1 MGFQM
6 THSLGGG
13 TGAGMGTLLISKIR
27 EEYPDRVMATYSI
40 VPSPKVSDTVV
51 EPYNCTLSVH
61 QLVENSDFSFCLD
74 NEALYDICF
83 RTLKLTTP
91 TYGDLNHLVSAGLS
105 AITCSLRFPGQLNC
119 DLRRRR
125 HKHGAVPSSAL
136 LHERLRAA
144 HVAWLPAVPRADRAG
159 VDAADVRCEEHDV
172 RRGPAPRPLP
182 DGGGSLPW
190 PHVVEGG

>member
-1 MGFQM
+1 M
-6 THSLGGG
+6 GG
-13 TGAGMGTLLISKIR
+13 TGAGMGTLLMGKIR

-61 QLVENSDFSFCLD
+61 QLVENSDFSFALD

-105 AITCSLRFPGQLNC
+105 GITCSIRFPGQLNC
-119 DLRRRR
+119 DLTQQMFDA
-125 HKHGAVPSSAL
+125 KNMMC
-136 LHERLRAA
+136 
-144 HVAWLPAVPRADRAG
+144 
-159 VDAADVRCEEHDV
+159 AAD
-172 RRGPAPRPLP
+172 PRHGRYLTAA
-182 DGGGSLPW
+182 GLF
-190 PHVVEGG
+190 